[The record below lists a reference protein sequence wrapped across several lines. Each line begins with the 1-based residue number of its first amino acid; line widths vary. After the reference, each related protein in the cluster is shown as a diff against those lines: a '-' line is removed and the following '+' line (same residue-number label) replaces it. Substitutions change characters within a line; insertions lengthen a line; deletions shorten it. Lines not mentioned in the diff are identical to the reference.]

1 MGTKARISGLLPST
15 PRKRRKAQYLPRLR
29 PRQARAKA
37 TFDAIVEATA
47 RILEDLGYSALT
59 TNGIAGVA
67 GVAIG
72 AVYGYFPNKESIVA
86 EVVRRTLDAMVRE
99 TEEAFANAQ
108 GIETKEEAIEK
119 LVRTCMQVL
128 RKRKGLMKVFNQ
140 EVPFFWDL
148 DGLKTFPMGPFEIAW
163 RSRAIARPN
172 ILEGNQ
178 RAMSYLYLLIPI
190 GRWVPYTA
198 IVERPRWLSE
208 EEAEDAA
215 VEIFKRL
222 LT

>member
-1 MGTKARISGLLPST
+1 MLPAT

-29 PRQARAKA
+29 PRQERAKA

-47 RILEDLGYSALT
+47 RILEDLGYGALT

-86 EVVRRTLDAMVRE
+86 EVVRRTLNDMLRE
-99 TEEAFANAQ
+99 TEEAFATAEHI
-108 GIETKEEAIEK
+108 GTKEEAIEK

-128 RKRKGLMKVFNQ
+128 RKRKGLMKVFTQ
-140 EVPFFWDL
+140 EIPFFWEL
-148 DGLKTFPMGPFEIAW
+148 DELKAFPMELFAIAW
-163 RSRAIARPN
+163 RSRAIAKPD

-208 EEAEDAA
+208 EAAEDAA